1 MFCSAAK
8 VMENNFDNKG
18 LNINTNDLSQ
28 LLVKNRQLWWM
39 VMNFRVKTLIRHRA
53 CSLTH
58 HALSCIFQASLYQ
71 RLFTEYEFVSTIP
84 GCNLVS
90 SHQIFRFN
98 STQSRVYTLTV
109 TSTIINGVGIAKHN
123 CFLGW
128 VRDAWAENALWQHVR
143 HCQTFNAT
151 CFQIWHQPTLNLV
164 GYSLG
169 FQAFQ
174 I

>member
-71 RLFTEYEFVSTIP
+71 RLFTEYESSPPSYGVIWFLLIRYSGSTRHSLESTRLPSHPQLSTGSGLRNIIA
-84 GCNLVS
+84 S
-90 SHQIFRFN
+90 SAECVMRGQKMHYDNRK
-98 STQSRVYTLTV
+98 TWGTLPN
-109 TSTIINGVGIAKHN
+109 I
-123 CFLGW
+123 
-128 VRDAWAENALWQHVR
+128 
-143 HCQTFNAT
+143 
-151 CFQIWHQPTLNLV
+151 
-164 GYSLG
+164 
-169 FQAFQ
+169 
-174 I
+174 

>member
-8 VMENNFDNKG
+8 VMENNFDNKS
-18 LNINTNDLSQ
+18 TNDLSQ

-71 RLFTEYEFVSTIP
+71 RLFTEYEFVSTILW
-84 GCNLVS
+84 CNLVS

-123 CFLGW
+123 CFLGC
-128 VRDAWAENALWQHVR
+128 VRDAWAENAWQPKNMRDIAKHLMRPVSKSDTNPLWIWL
-143 HCQTFNAT
+143 AT
-151 CFQIWHQPTLNLV
+151 V
-164 GYSLG
+164 
-169 FQAFQ
+169 
-174 I
+174 